1 MSINMQY
8 TQLTNDY
15 KYRHIANA
23 IYAREMEYF
32 HYDFDRINFEHMVAN
47 LPDGAFK
54 DDIAKRIGEI
64 EQQMQS
70 VQAVMAALWAQI
82 DDEEAYAKA
91 VEHVTQEREQKEAAK

>member
-1 MSINMQY
+1 MSINMRY

-15 KYRHIANA
+15 KYRCIANA
-23 IYAREMEYF
+23 IYARETEYF

-54 DDIAKRIGEI
+54 DDIAKRITEI
-64 EQQMQS
+64 EAQMQN
-70 VQAVMAALWAQI
+70 VRAVISALLAQV

-91 VEHVTQEREQKEAAK
+91 VECVTQEREQKEAVK